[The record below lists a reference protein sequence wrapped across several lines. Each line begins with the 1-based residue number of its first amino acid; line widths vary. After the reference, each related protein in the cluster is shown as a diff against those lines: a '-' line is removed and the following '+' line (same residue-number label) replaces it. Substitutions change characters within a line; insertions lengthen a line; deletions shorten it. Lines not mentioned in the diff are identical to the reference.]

1 MSSSGSLKL
10 VGLNHQSGLGDAAL
24 SDSIRAIDQT
34 RETMRTKVLRARM
47 AAVGSIPSKNAD
59 ASRIKFCATQN
70 RTVMMMI
77 SINGLAGASLFSLSG
92 TKWQL
97 GDQCHQKCY
106 LYFFQSHR
114 VPASI
119 LHTAESQRQI
129 VN

>member
-1 MSSSGSLKL
+1 
-10 VGLNHQSGLGDAAL
+10 
-24 SDSIRAIDQT
+24 
-34 RETMRTKVLRARM
+34 M

-92 TKWQL
+92 MKWQL

-119 LHTAESQRQI
+119 LHTPESQRQM
-129 VN
+129 VNSQYSQGLLDSCVCLRRPVHVQCYKRLRNVLP